1 MEIDDEV
8 RSIVNSGMVRAEKIL
23 NDNIDLLHK
32 LSKELLEREILDSEE
47 INRIIQGEDLPPVP
61 KEEPKSEKKTPENV
75 PDHVKKLMDQ
85 RKEKDPAVKDD
96 SN

>member
-1 MEIDDEV
+1 
-8 RSIVNSGMVRAEKIL
+8 
-23 NDNIDLLHK
+23 
-32 LSKELLEREILDSEE
+32 
-47 INRIIQGEDLPPVP
+47 VP
-61 KEEPKSEKKTPENV
+61 KEKPESENKTLEKV